1 MRFRGYLSALSLT
14 IAMTVAIRPASAQVV
29 YDGFQLTF
37 PDYDTGTGLSGAWEQ
52 GGFNAFAAGY
62 TTSEISLS
70 FRGLETSGGQ
80 IAGAAFTR
88 INGSIR
94 NLAQSLGADNTTVY
108 LAFLLRPL
116 GTLNDGVFNGF
127 FGVTL
132 AGGPANELF
141 VGKPGGGAV
150 EEYVIEHRGGFGQ
163 VSSGM
168 SMAVGQT
175 AFLVVR
181 ADFLP
186 GNDMFT
192 LYTNPVPG
200 DPEPTNGAVKADLNL
215 GVVSR
220 LGIYSTGAFAVDEIR
235 IGTTYADVTP
245 RSSFAGTPG
254 AANCR
259 GKTVAALAQEHG
271 GLANAASALGY
282 ASVAALQNA
291 IARFCAG

>member
-1 MRFRGYLSALSLT
+1 MRFRFGYLSALSLT

-29 YDGFQLTF
+29 YEGFQLTF

-52 GGFNAFAAGY
+52 GGFNVFAAGY

-108 LAFLLRPL
+108 VSFLLRPL

-150 EEYVIEHRGGFGQ
+150 DPSGRSETDAAQVDADHRFRANTRLALLPPNP
-163 VSSGM
+163 S
-168 SMAVGQT
+168 
-175 AFLVVR
+175 AF
-181 ADFLP
+181 
-186 GNDMFT
+186 T
-192 LYTNPVPG
+192 
-200 DPEPTNGAVKADLNL
+200 
-215 GVVSR
+215 
-220 LGIYSTGAFAVDEIR
+220 ST
-235 IGTTYADVTP
+235 
-245 RSSFAGTPG
+245 
-254 AANCR
+254 
-259 GKTVAALAQEHG
+259 
-271 GLANAASALGY
+271 AASGR
-282 ASVAALQNA
+282 STE
-291 IARFCAG
+291 RS